1 MRGRTLE
8 GPAAAHL
15 GRKDAAFGMG
25 YVPPEVIQN
34 PPCNLGKLVVPSQG
48 KCVQVS
54 AGQLGIVIQHLLKVG
69 DVPMLI
75 HTVSVEATADLI
87 IHAAAS
93 HLLQGE
99 CCHLQGLPCITNCL
113 KSRCIRLRE

>member
-1 MRGRTLE
+1 MS
-8 GPAAAHL
+8 H
-15 GRKDAAFGMG
+15 
-25 YVPPEVIQN
+25 VSPEVIQN

-48 KCVQVS
+48 KRIQVS

-75 HTVSVEATADLI
+75 YTVSVETTANLI
-87 IHAAAS
+87 VHAAAS

-99 CCHLQGLPCITNCL
+99 CCHL
-113 KSRCIRLRE
+113 